1 VLGFSVKIMVRV
13 MVWVE
18 VRDVDGTKR
27 LDAKRLRYDKSGS
40 HGSYF

>member
-1 VLGFSVKIMVRV
+1 VLGFSVKITVRV
-13 MVWVE
+13 MVRGE
-18 VRDVDGTKR
+18 VRGVDGTIR

>member
-1 VLGFSVKIMVRV
+1 VLGFNVKIMVRV

-18 VRDVDGTKR
+18 VRDGTKR
-27 LDAKRLRYDKSGS
+27 LDAKRLRYEKSGS